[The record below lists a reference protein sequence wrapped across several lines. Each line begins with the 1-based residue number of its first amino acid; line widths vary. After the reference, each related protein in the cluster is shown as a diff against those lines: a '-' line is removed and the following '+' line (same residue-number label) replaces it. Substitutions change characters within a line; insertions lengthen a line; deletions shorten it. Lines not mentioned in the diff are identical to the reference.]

1 MEFGTMMGLLLSGLQ
16 FTAIIFV
23 ITLVGALPLGVLVA
37 LGRMSKFKP
46 LSLLVQF
53 YISVMRGTPLM
64 LQLMMW
70 MKECSTGGDNTGGCI
85 SSVFWRKGR

>member
-53 YISVMRGTPLM
+53 YRSCAARRLC
-64 LQLMMW
+64 
-70 MKECSTGGDNTGGCI
+70 CS
-85 SSVFWRKGR
+85 

>member
-37 LGRMSKFKP
+37 LGRTSKF
-46 LSLLVQF
+46 
-53 YISVMRGTPLM
+53 TPP
-64 LQLMMW
+64 W
-70 MKECSTGGDNTGGCI
+70 ARIGSTSRAASA
-85 SSVFWRKGR
+85 SS